1 MYYIWAGLVKKG
13 GKVVST
19 KAGEKKGGG
28 GAFLGI
34 EVFKVHV
41 MMTPM

>member
-19 KAGEKKGGG
+19 KAGEKRGG